1 MINIFDCIEK
11 LICLLKVKRKFVKN
25 IEVNLE
31 MNLKFFYD
39 LN

>member
-1 MINIFDCIEK
+1 MINTPDCIEK
-11 LICLLKVKRKFVKN
+11 LTCSLKVIRKLVKN
-25 IEVNLE
+25 IEANSE